1 MMQDQKAHEMRWYT
15 ERQNLKQIKS
25 NRSASAANA
34 QKILKSLPTL
44 WAGPANGEMNVEIDS
59 EAELAEFDR
68 KIYAAQQAMDASMT
82 AEMKRLG
89 VPFFGTDACL
99 VVEDGRDLSREPL
112 PNGHPKFSPLVTETQ
127 LLQMRRKM
135 VAHLEDLY
143 RDR

>member
-1 MMQDQKAHEMRWYT
+1 MQDQKTHEMRWYT
-15 ERQNLKQIKS
+15 ERQNLKQTQS

-34 QKILKSLPTL
+34 QKILKSLPAFC
-44 WAGPANGEMNVEIDS
+44 AGPETSQAKPEIDK

-68 KIYAAQQAMDASMT
+68 KVYATQQVMETDMT

-89 VPFFGTDACL
+89 VPFFGTDPSL
-99 VVEDGRDLSREPL
+99 IVEDDQDVSGEAL
-112 PNGHPKFSPLVTETQ
+112 PDGHPKFSPLVTETQ

-143 RDR
+143 RD